1 MSNSLPGTAGFSSPE
16 AAPSAPAALGFPAT
30 DAQIHEFPNGLELI
44 TKVDRSAPV
53 ASVQA
58 WVRTGSIHESQHL
71 GAGISHL
78 VEHLVF
84 KGTTK
89 RSSDEIA
96 QHIQDGGGYLNAYT
110 SFDRTVYWVDTPAAG
125 AETALDVIAGLVT
138 DAQFPEDEY
147 EREKDVIRREIDMGK
162 DDPGRASSQLALKT
176 VFREHPFREPVIG
189 HRELF
194 DTITRDEAFSYYKT
208 RYAPNNVFFVVTG
221 DIDPEAIRAQLETLF
236 SEIPRGPL
244 VPPPI
249 AAEPAQLGCREAT
262 RTFPTGLSK
271 FHLAWR
277 VPGLTHPD
285 VPALDV
291 LAGILGDGRSSRLY
305 RPLREEQSLVHG
317 IGASAYTPGTEGVFF
332 VSADCDPEKRTEAI
346 SAALEIIR
354 DVSEN
359 GVTQAEVDKIRRG
372 LLADEFDSLTTTR
385 GLAATLGSD
394 YLYTG
399 DLDFTRHALAA
410 LSEVTPAAV
419 QAAAAKYLDPKK
431 ITQASLIPP
440 PAETAGSSSVS
451 APSIGTKTADPV
463 LTTLPNGL
471 RLLVQED
478 RRVPL
483 FDCFATFLGGSL
495 SEGAAGTRSGLTALT
510 ANVLTKG
517 TTTRSAAEISD
528 LIEGLGG
535 RIGSNAGNN
544 SFSLSAGTMS
554 PDFAT
559 TADLFADVLLRPAF
573 AEPEIARE
581 RDAMLAALTREEDH
595 PLRIAMRQ
603 MRKSLFGDHPYG
615 TPPSGTEASIPGLT
629 PSGITDFYSAHATGQ
644 NGVVTVYGAV
654 DPAEVAD
661 RLGTALATLPSG
673 TKTDPTASQAD
684 ETSFPAPSTTTLE
697 RDKEQAVLVVGFR
710 TPGLFGSDRLALD
723 LIEESCSD
731 MASRLFARIREELG
745 LAYYVSCGQ
754 MHGLEAGM
762 FQFYLGTSPEQ
773 LDLAQ
778 SELLAQIQ
786 QLAQGDLQE
795 TEFTRA
801 AATHLGKLQLGLQSS
816 AARARHAALD
826 ELYGYGHRHTAELP
840 TRVAALTLE
849 DARTAAARIFST
861 EPTIVR
867 VLRS

>member
-1 MSNSLPGTAGFSSPE
+1 M
-16 AAPSAPAALGFPAT
+16 
-30 DAQIHEFPNGLELI
+30 
-44 TKVDRSAPV
+44 
-53 ASVQA
+53 
-58 WVRTGSIHESQHL
+58 
-71 GAGISHL
+71 
-78 VEHLVF
+78 
-84 KGTTK
+84 
-89 RSSDEIA
+89 
-96 QHIQDGGGYLNAYT
+96 
-110 SFDRTVYWVDTPAAG
+110 
-125 AETALDVIAGLVT
+125 
-138 DAQFPEDEY
+138 
-147 EREKDVIRREIDMGK
+147 
-162 DDPGRASSQLALKT
+162 
-176 VFREHPFREPVIG
+176 
-189 HRELF
+189 
-194 DTITRDEAFSYYKT
+194 
-208 RYAPNNVFFVVTG
+208 
-221 DIDPEAIRAQLETLF
+221 
-236 SEIPRGPL
+236 
-244 VPPPI
+244 
-249 AAEPAQLGCREAT
+249 
-262 RTFPTGLSK
+262 
-271 FHLAWR
+271 
-277 VPGLTHPD
+277 
-285 VPALDV
+285 
-291 LAGILGDGRSSRLY
+291 
-305 RPLREEQSLVHG
+305 
-317 IGASAYTPGTEGVFF
+317 FF
-332 VSADCDPEKRTEAI
+332 VSADCDPDKRTEATA
-346 SAALEIIR
+346 AALEIIR

-410 LSEVTPAAV
+410 LNEVTPADV
-419 QAAAAKYLDPKK
+419 QAVAAKYLDPKK
-431 ITQASLIPP
+431 ITEAALIPP
-440 PAETAGSSSVS
+440 PAETSKAAS
-451 APSIGTKTADPV
+451 APNIGTKTADPV

-495 SEGAAGTRSGLTALT
+495 SEGLGGEHSGLTALT
-510 ANVLTKG
+510 SNVLTKG
-517 TTTRSAAEISD
+517 TTTRSAADIAD

-544 SFSLSAGTMS
+544 SFSLSAGAMS
-554 PDFAT
+554 PDFAA

-573 AEPEIARE
+573 AETEVARE

-603 MRKSLFGDHPYG
+603 MRKNLFGDHPYG
-615 TPPSGTEASIPGLT
+615 TPPSGTEDSIPALT
-629 PSGITDFYSAHATGQ
+629 PGAITDFYKTHATGH

-654 DPAEVAD
+654 DPTEVAD
-661 RLGTALATLPSG
+661 LLGTALATLPG
-673 TKTDPTASQAD
+673 GAPTDPKVSVLE
-684 ETSFPAPSTTTLE
+684 ETSFPAPGTTTLE

-710 TPGLFGSDRLALD
+710 TPGLFGADRLALD

-778 SELLAQIQ
+778 EELLTQIK
-786 QLAQGDLQE
+786 QLAEGDLQE

-801 AATHLGKLQLGLQSS
+801 GATHLGKLQLGLQSS
-816 AARARHAALD
+816 TARARHAALD
-826 ELYGYGHRHTAELP
+826 ELYGFGHHHTAELP
-840 TRVAALTLE
+840 ARVAALTLE
-849 DARTAAARIFST
+849 ETRAAAARIFSA